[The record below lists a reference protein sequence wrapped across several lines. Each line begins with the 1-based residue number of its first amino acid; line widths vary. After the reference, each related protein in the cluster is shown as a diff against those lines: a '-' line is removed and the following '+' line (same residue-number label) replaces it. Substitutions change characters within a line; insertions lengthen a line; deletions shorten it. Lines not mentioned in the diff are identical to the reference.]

1 MQSGLWS
8 DRGDDNRTRVTLSN
22 AMPYN
27 ELLDQAGILQVQQRP
42 DQQQRVVEALIAAV
56 NQ

>member
-1 MQSGLWS
+1 
-8 DRGDDNRTRVTLSN
+8 
-22 AMPYN
+22 MPYN